1 MDWADL
7 DLMVHPLDREDR
19 LVDMD
24 PVLLVGSLDI
34 EVDIDDIE
42 DLVDSQDV
50 ADSPNM
56 HDHHHM
62 AAYREVDKA
71 REAVD
76 TPDDLGSL
84 EDDSQDAQLDVLEAD
99 MVREVHFDVQVHQVY
114 LAVMSVHLTLVIAG
128 LKLGV
133 LVELVEKIVM
143 AVMEGVVLG
152 TAVQVAGAGYVDFDE
167 AILSSLILEGCYPH
181 LS

>member
-84 EDDSQDAQLDVLEAD
+84 EDDSQD
-99 MVREVHFDVQVHQVY
+99 R
-114 LAVMSVHLTLVIAG
+114 G
-128 LKLGV
+128 G
-133 LVELVEKIVM
+133 
-143 AVMEGVVLG
+143 
-152 TAVQVAGAGYVDFDE
+152 
-167 AILSSLILEGCYPH
+167 
-181 LS
+181 